1 MFDGKPV
8 CVLYDFNIS
17 GYKGERVPFSSP
29 NRTIWCDRVSILPE
43 AKIAVARQNSTV
55 LLEAAVPLK
64 SIHLD
69 PADLKETFGDVGR
82 VLSDQTG
89 TRASNRVY
97 WSNKNTNIMSDLPS
111 EAMLQPKLW
120 GLFRFE

>member
-1 MFDGKPV
+1 M
-8 CVLYDFNIS
+8 
-17 GYKGERVPFSSP
+17 
-29 NRTIWCDRVSILPE
+29 
-43 AKIAVARQNSTV
+43 AVARQNTTV
-55 LLEAAVPLK
+55 LFEAAVPLK

-69 PADLKETFGDVGR
+69 PADLKETLGDVGR

-97 WSNKNTNIMSDLPS
+97 WSNKNTSIMSDLPS

-120 GLFRFE
+120 GLLRFE